1 MAGPLTLIRRR
12 SPSRWLASAGWAL
25 VVAAACAGWAMVA
38 AAAFAAGWWLIV
50 AEVAL
55 AGG

>member
-1 MAGPLTLIRRR
+1 MVAGV
-12 SPSRWLASAGWAL
+12 RWLGRGGRRGLRW
-25 VVAAACAGWAMVA
+25 VGDVA